1 MESALKQ
8 SFFFFFFP
16 QQWLHKQDW
25 ENGDIMDT
33 LTWKDKDFGV
43 TQLLTNYRQLMTA
56 GRKRSDLSQG
66 QICMTF

>member
-1 MESALKQ
+1 
-8 SFFFFFFP
+8 
-16 QQWLHKQDW
+16 
-25 ENGDIMDT
+25 MDT